1 MENKQL
7 NIPNTMVQK
16 HFYETPE
23 SEVLLARFE
32 ENFMTSPTTDDFGQ
46 EDDNIFGNR
55 SYNPNRL

>member
-1 MENKQL
+1 
-7 NIPNTMVQK
+7 MVQK